1 MLISQLLS
9 CTVDQQHMKIRLPE
23 LEDYPWF
30 PKKLRNMQMDYIGWL
45 VKVFKIY
52 QPLIPKLNQLASK
65 QSIWVD
71 LCSGS
76 GMPVESLKN
85 KIQGIQQIVLTDLY
99 PDSQNKSDDYT
110 WIDHSMN
117 ATVPFDQIGFRT
129 MFNAF
134 HHFNDADKIK
144 VLKSNAPHGILI
156 AEILEPNLFNVIKIL
171 FTTTIGQL
179 LLRPFVKPFSI
190 SGIIFTYLIPIN
202 LFTVSWDGL
211 ASVLKSSTENE
222 LKALAHETFPT
233 GYTIETGKVGRF
245 GMQVVYLLMK
255 PIK

>member
-1 MLISQLLS
+1 
-9 CTVDQQHMKIRLPE
+9 MKIHLPE

-30 PKKLRNMQMDYIGWL
+30 PKKLRSMQMDYIGWL
-45 VKVFKIY
+45 VKFFKIY
-52 QPLIPKLNQLASK
+52 HPLIPKLNQLASK

-76 GMPVESLKN
+76 GMPIESIQKD
-85 KIQGIQQIVLTDLY
+85 IQGIQQIVLTDLF
-99 PDSQNKSDDYT
+99 PDPNKKSDQFT
-110 WIDHSMN
+110 IVGNSLN
-117 ATVPFDQIGFRT
+117 ASEPFDQSGFRT

-134 HHFNDADKIK
+134 HHFNDLDKIK
-144 VLKSNAPHGILI
+144 VLKNHAEHGILI
-156 AEILEPNLFNVIKIL
+156 AEILEPNFFNAIKIL

-202 LFTVSWDGL
+202 LITVSWDGL

-222 LKALAHETFPT
+222 LKALAFEALPS
-233 GYTIETGKVGRF
+233 GYSIESGKVGKF
-245 GMQVVYLLMK
+245 GMQVIYLLIQPQK
-255 PIK
+255 